1 MLADFELA
9 AGRSTAL
16 TQLASPRFEDKQA
29 LSSRQM
35 EDGKLL
41 DHPQLGGDFRAS
53 TCRPWRSLPPDGRKS
68 TPSKLRCWRNDDPER
83 LAVLRFMIKSNLAGC
98 LTGRSAS
105 LLPLKILST

>member
-41 DHPQLGGDFRAS
+41 DHPQLGGDFRPVKMADWTS
-53 TCRPWRSLPPDGRKS
+53 MLRSSPAIE
-68 TPSKLRCWRNDDPER
+68 N
-83 LAVLRFMIKSNLAGC
+83 SNNW
-98 LTGRSAS
+98 
-105 LLPLKILST
+105 